1 MLMLLA
7 SLIVSLILVA
17 YPIYVVRPFRAQG
30 ARELAVALAISRFRP
45 AATVVSALVGV
56 WAAFAYWRAETRIAG
71 RIWAVAGAVL
81 VCILAGL
88 ARVNIYEQLM
98 FHPDPHPEFG
108 AASAAKLDP
117 DDKLIVVKIGGTSR
131 GYPIRTMGYHH
142 VINDVAGGTA
152 IVATY

>member
-1 MLMLLA
+1 MLLA